1 MGAESV
7 AATRARIETAQEQF
21 YVERCEREDETEL
34 QTTDRYGR
42 RVANI

>member
-21 YVERCEREDETEL
+21 YVERCEREDET
-34 QTTDRYGR
+34 DRYGR
-42 RVANI
+42 RVENI